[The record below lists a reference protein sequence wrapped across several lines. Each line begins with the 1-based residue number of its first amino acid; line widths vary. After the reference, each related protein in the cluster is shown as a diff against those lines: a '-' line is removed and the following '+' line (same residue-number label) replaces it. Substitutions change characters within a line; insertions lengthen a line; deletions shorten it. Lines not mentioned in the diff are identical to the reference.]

1 MLPFLFSPQR
11 RPIADPAQE
20 FLRLMMTR
28 TSLASGVHACRVGE
42 AWVFLHTL
50 QDRYFVLAG
59 RQALWF
65 SQIAQDGAPPA
76 LCAQAAALENR
87 LCERGLLARQLHP
100 GNVIAPAIETRNL
113 AQLPAERGAPVRLR
127 DAALF
132 AFMFLTLCHLREP
145 KRRNLPRILASV
157 RRWKAA
163 ARARRGVRNKDA
175 PSLTRSFRT
184 LTPWFFSAHDA
195 CFFRSLLLVRFLC
208 QYGIDPDWTFGVR
221 VSPFRAHCWVSC
233 DGYLLNEDLDVTAGY
248 QPILTV

>member
-1 MLPFLFSPQR
+1 
-11 RPIADPAQE
+11 
-20 FLRLMMTR
+20 MMTPA
-28 TSLASGVHACRVGE
+28 SLASGVHACRVGE
-42 AWVFLHTL
+42 TWVFLHTL

-65 SQIAQDGAPPA
+65 SQIAQNGARPA
-76 LCAQAAALENR
+76 LCAQAAAFEDR
-87 LCERGLLARQLHP
+87 LCERGLLSRQLHT
-100 GNVIAPAIETRNL
+100 GNVIAPAIETL
-113 AQLPAERGAPVRLR
+113 SLEQLPAQRGAPVRLR

-132 AFMFLTLCHLREP
+132 AFMFLTLCHLRDP
-145 KRRNLPRILASV
+145 KRRNLTRILASV

-163 ARARRGVRNKDA
+163 ARARGRVRNTDA
-175 PSLTRSFRT
+175 PALTRTFRV

-208 QYGIDPDWTFGVR
+208 RYGFDPDWTFGVR